1 MNQHG
6 LPFDKEMFHLLAFTG
21 MRPGEMIALKET
33 DFFFDTNQLRI
44 TKTLYNRITII
55 LNMSLLHQKQ
65 LVQSDNR
72 RGSSN
77 HETYKR
83 HITEQKKLRMTVHNF
98 NPNYHDEK
106 FVFCNDD
113 GYPIIQKTV
122 IRRMERL
129 IRKTSISK
137 RQHLISFDT
146 HISMMAEADVD
157 LKTVMKRVGH
167 DDPKTTLQVYTHV
180 TEKMREKSMSKM
192 NIQFADILAGL
203 SSQGM

>member
-55 LNMSLLHQKQ
+55 LNMSLLHQNNWFNP
-65 LVQSDNR
+65 DNR

-129 IRKTSISK
+129 IRKHQSVKGNTSYLS
-137 RQHLISFDT
+137 T

-167 DDPKTTLQVYTHV
+167 DDPKQLC
-180 TEKMREKSMSKM
+180 KCIPM
-192 NIQFADILAGL
+192 
-203 SSQGM
+203 

>member
-1 MNQHG
+1 
-6 LPFDKEMFHLLAFTG
+6 
-21 MRPGEMIALKET
+21 
-33 DFFFDTNQLRI
+33 
-44 TKTLYNRITII
+44 
-55 LNMSLLHQKQ
+55 
-65 LVQSDNR
+65 
-72 RGSSN
+72 
-77 HETYKR
+77 
-83 HITEQKKLRMTVHNF
+83 MTVHNF
-98 NPNYHDEK
+98 NPNYHYEK

-129 IRKTSISK
+129 IRKISIK
-137 RQHLISFDT
+137 KKATPHIFRHT
-146 HISMMAEADVD
+146 HISMWLKQKLT

-192 NIQFADILAGL
+192 NIQFSDILAGL